1 MDNEYSTDNM
11 KNVFD
16 AINEISEFL
25 DLGPD
30 NEDMEDM
37 VRCNGGYVGFYDGKG
52 TSLRLPF
59 DSEGIDYEK
68 IDHIVKIQ
76 RDLRVDYPRVIQ
88 QEVVLE
94 GIEKEFSISTTVIVV
109 DYNDLL
115 PLLKSCLKQ
124 FNKIKI
130 DRRW

>member
-11 KNVFD
+11 KKAFD
-16 AINEISEFL
+16 TIDEISEYL
-25 DLGPD
+25 DLEPD

-52 TSLRLPF
+52 TSIRLPF
-59 DSEGIDYEK
+59 DSEGIDYNSFNHVIK
-68 IDHIVKIQ
+68 IT
-76 RDLRVDYPRVIQ
+76 RNFRVDYPRVIQ

-94 GIEKEFSISTTVIVV
+94 GIESEFSISTSVIVV
-109 DYNDLL
+109 NYNDLL

-130 DRRW
+130 DKRW